1 MDVGAPDG
9 DLVQLGPEG
18 RQVQGGGTDRCSRC
32 GGGVFLGIGCAKAAS
47 RQRRRRLGDPSSS
60 PSGRRGRRNRRRRR
74 RRSLRRT
81 SPAVVV
87 GCARS
92 NSSTSAAP
100 ADAQQRALGRR
111 QRRRLLRRPLGRRRR
126 HGRLRRRRGRPVRE
140 RHQLLQDLLPGDA
153 EVAIVTASLGTETVG
168 ARRII
173 LALLAVLAF
182 AEQEVF
188 EEISTARNERRPWIL
203 SDPLDVQ
210 VRLVNVDL
218 RKSSGLL
225 QTSAKSNGRTSS
237 SRVENSASTEL
248 GDLFPLPQME

>member
-18 RQVQGGGTDRCSRC
+18 RQVQGGGPGRCSRC

-47 RQRRRRLGDPSSS
+47 RQRRRRLRDPPSS
-60 PSGRRGRRNRRRRR
+60 PSGRRGRRNRRR

-168 ARRII
+168 ARGII
-173 LALLAVLAF
+173 LALLAF

-188 EEISTARNERRPWIL
+188 EEISTARNERRPWRL
-203 SDPLDVQ
+203 SDPLDEQ
-210 VRLVNVDL
+210 VSLVNVDL

-225 QTSAKSNGRTSS
+225 QTSVKSNGRTSS
-237 SRVENSASTEL
+237 SRVEDSASTEL
-248 GDLFPLPQME
+248 GDVFPLPQMES